1 MGKIEAQLPKRP
13 PEERPRARS
22 LGLGC
27 PATVRL
33 THRAS
38 AHNSSP
44 EPGQRRGRPSE
55 GRTEGTSRGQSQAPA
70 GGPGPAGVVKK
81 GRSLAA
87 RGPGHRA
94 SSSGHSGSWAMA
106 GRGGPMG
113 GTCGYCPPASHP
125 GLDPRVLSLAA
136 QHLRGPTPTAWEA
149 VLLSGLQTGR
159 WDRAAQNNS
168 GCFGLQ
174 VRAFLLS
181 SWAALRVHVTQLE
194 AWGVGEMPRKLP
206 VGTRGAPSLQGW
218 SGPSGPCGFPTR
230 VGHIPVSS
238 PTTTCTPRPHPSP
251 KALPTPPLP
260 PRVQAL
266 PTPAA
271 R

>member
-1 MGKIEAQLPKRP
+1 MGEIEAQLPKRP
-13 PEERPRARS
+13 PEERPRARP

-70 GGPGPAGVVKK
+70 GGPRPAGVLKE

-136 QHLRGPTPTAWEA
+136 QHLQGPHPQPGRQFCFQVCRRADGTE
-149 VLLSGLQTGR
+149 LLKITQ
-159 WDRAAQNNS
+159 AAS
-168 GCFGLQ
+168 
-174 VRAFLLS
+174 VYRS
-181 SWAALRVHVTQLE
+181 E
-194 AWGVGEMPRKLP
+194 
-206 VGTRGAPSLQGW
+206 PS
-218 SGPSGPCGFPTR
+218 
-230 VGHIPVSS
+230 SS
-238 PTTTCTPRPHPSP
+238 PPG
-251 KALPTPPLP
+251 LP
-260 PRVQAL
+260 
-266 PTPAA
+266 
-271 R
+271 